1 MNISQYRTLITID
14 YRKVCFTLLTLM
26 YLAGIIGLLLPIT
39 QPFFKSLS
47 PLNLWFSLALL
58 LSFHRDFNKSF
69 ITIAVIIFLSS
80 LMIEMLGVHTGVIF
94 GKYWYGQTLGTQV
107 LNVPLVI
114 GANWLLLIYCSSIT
128 TQMLIQTITKKLPA
142 KFQSV
147 QLLFSAFCSAL
158 MMVMLDFL
166 IEPVA
171 IRLDFW
177 YWQNE
182 QIPNQNYLMWFL
194 LSFFLSYIFFKGKF
208 LKNNPLAFLLL
219 VLQFSFF
226 LIINLFFFFS

>member
-14 YRKVCFTLLTLM
+14 YRKICFTLLTLM
-26 YLAGIIGLLLPIT
+26 YLVGIIGLLLPVT

-47 PLNLWFSLALL
+47 PLNLWLSSALL

-69 ITIAVIIFLSS
+69 IIIAVMIFFSS
-80 LMIEMLGVHTGVIF
+80 LIIEMLGVHTGVIF

-128 TQMLIQTITKKLPA
+128 TQTFVRMIIKKLPV

-147 QLLFSAFCSAL
+147 RLLLSAFCSAL
-158 MMVMLDFL
+158 LMVILDLL

-177 YWQNE
+177 HWQNE
-182 QIPNQNYLMWFL
+182 QIPTQNYLTWFL
-194 LSFFLSYIFFKGKF
+194 LSFFLSYIFLKGKF

-219 VLQFSFF
+219 FLQFSFF
-226 LIINLFFFFS
+226 LIINLFFFFF